1 MSGKGADLSGLDSFN
16 LSDLMGGPGAAPV
29 EAAEP
34 ENNNLLIREVPISK
48 IHPDPNNS
56 RQRVDPAKITELADS
71 MKAVSKVTGKQRGV
85 KNPLSLKPHPEL
97 EGEFMINAGYR
108 RYLAA
113 QEAGL
118 DTVPAFID
126 SDADEYDNAVDNIQ
140 REGLTALEM
149 AHFIQRQIDNGDK
162 KSEIAGKLGKPASF
176 VSDHISF
183 FELPD
188 CIRELYD
195 SGRCVSVQA
204 LAILHR
210 SFKNYPDE
218 VETYC
223 IESMV
228 AEDGDELT
236 TADVRRF
243 CNDLKN
249 PSTEPDSDDQGGA
262 GLPGADGDK
271 EPDSDDQ
278 GGAGWPGAG
287 GDKEPDSDDQGGAG
301 LVTGLARCR
310 RRDSDDQGGA
320 GWPGAGG
327 DKEPDSDDQGGAGWP
342 GEGGDKEPDSDDQ
355 GGAGWPGAGGDKE
368 PDSDDQGGAGWPGAG
383 GDKEPDSDDQGGAG
397 WPGEGDKDKQQ
408 PLTIDG
414 APIGGGGPDAAAN
427 ALLNADEQQGKIKKP
442 IIQVRYDERPA
453 RLLSSRRAAYGLGWL
468 KYDDDGEEIEVD
480 LNQVQLVAV
489 IEG

>member
-287 GDKEPDSDDQGGAG
+287 GDKEPDSDDQGG
-301 LVTGLARCR
+301 T
-310 RRDSDDQGGA
+310 
-320 GWPGAGG
+320 
-327 DKEPDSDDQGGAGWP
+327 
-342 GEGGDKEPDSDDQ
+342 
-355 GGAGWPGAGGDKE
+355 
-368 PDSDDQGGAGWPGAG
+368 
-383 GDKEPDSDDQGGAG
+383 G

-489 IEG
+489 IDRKSTRLNSSHSRASRMPSSA

>member
-97 EGEFMINAGYR
+97 EGEFMINAGFR

-195 SGRCVSVQA
+195 SGRCASVQA

-301 LVTGLARCR
+301 
-310 RRDSDDQGGA
+310 
-320 GWPGAGG
+320 WPGAGG
-327 DKEPDSDDQGGAGWP
+327 DKEPDSDDQGGT
-342 GEGGDKEPDSDDQ
+342 
-355 GGAGWPGAGGDKE
+355 GWPGAGGDKE
-368 PDSDDQGGAGWPGAG
+368 PDSDDQNGAGWPGA
-383 GDKEPDSDDQGGAG
+383 
-397 WPGEGDKDKQQ
+397 GDKDKQQ

-414 APIGGGGPDAAAN
+414 APISGGGVDAAAN

>member
-97 EGEFMINAGYR
+97 EGEFMINAGFR

-243 CNDLKN
+243 SNDLKN

-262 GLPGADGDK
+262 GWPGAGSDK

-287 GDKEPDSDDQGGAG
+287 S
-301 LVTGLARCR
+301 
-310 RRDSDDQGGA
+310 
-320 GWPGAGG
+320 
-327 DKEPDSDDQGGAGWP
+327 
-342 GEGGDKEPDSDDQ
+342 
-355 GGAGWPGAGGDKE
+355 DKE

>member
-1 MSGKGADLSGLDSFN
+1 M
-16 LSDLMGGPGAAPV
+16 
-29 EAAEP
+29 
-34 ENNNLLIREVPISK
+34 
-48 IHPDPNNS
+48 
-56 RQRVDPAKITELADS
+56 
-71 MKAVSKVTGKQRGV
+71 
-85 KNPLSLKPHPEL
+85 
-97 EGEFMINAGYR
+97 NAGYR

-301 LVTGLARCR
+301 
-310 RRDSDDQGGA
+310 
-320 GWPGAGG
+320 
-327 DKEPDSDDQGGAGWP
+327 
-342 GEGGDKEPDSDDQ
+342 
-355 GGAGWPGAGGDKE
+355 
-368 PDSDDQGGAGWPGAG
+368 WPGAG

>member
-249 PSTEPDSDDQGGA
+249 PSTEPDSDDQGG
-262 GLPGADGDK
+262 
-271 EPDSDDQ
+271 
-278 GGAGWPGAG
+278 GWPGAG
-287 GDKEPDSDDQGGAG
+287 S
-301 LVTGLARCR
+301 
-310 RRDSDDQGGA
+310 
-320 GWPGAGG
+320 
-327 DKEPDSDDQGGAGWP
+327 
-342 GEGGDKEPDSDDQ
+342 DKEPDSDDQ

-368 PDSDDQGGAGWPGAG
+368 PDSDDQGGAGWPGA
-383 GDKEPDSDDQGGAG
+383 
-397 WPGEGDKDKQQ
+397 GDKDKQQ

>member
-287 GDKEPDSDDQGGAG
+287 GDKEPDSDDQGAAARAG
-301 LVTGLARCR
+301 QAV
-310 RRDSDDQGGA
+310 Q
-320 GWPGAGG
+320 AGG
-327 DKEPDSDDQGGAGWP
+327 CRPSLVRGRAAQVNPGGF
-342 GEGGDKEPDSDDQ
+342 
-355 GGAGWPGAGGDKE
+355 
-368 PDSDDQGGAGWPGAG
+368 
-383 GDKEPDSDDQGGAG
+383 
-397 WPGEGDKDKQQ
+397 
-408 PLTIDG
+408 TT
-414 APIGGGGPDAAAN
+414 
-427 ALLNADEQQGKIKKP
+427 
-442 IIQVRYDERPA
+442 PA
-453 RLLSSRRAAYGLGWL
+453 RRPSVPHRTAGCGKSSLRPLMAGSSPSLPDGSNPSAAIVQSASDVQCSRLLKTTFEPGTFPFWLGVKQWSFSL
-468 KYDDDGEEIEVD
+468 YPK
-480 LNQVQLVAV
+480 
-489 IEG
+489 